1 MSLILSN
8 VGVGSWILLGVLL
21 LILIVSPFLM
31 RAKNKKEMENQQ
43 KMMDAIN
50 KGDTVLTSAGV
61 IGKVVGIDN
70 NKQGYK
76 TLTIETGDEKH
87 KGYMCVDI
95 RSIYY
100 NLSKPVVET
109 SVDKKDET
117 KTESTVVTEKKD
129 DVIEMPEDLT
139 KHNAEEAKTVEEE
152 KPVENSGEETKKTES
167 TAKPKR
173 AKNKKK
179 N

>member
-21 LILIVSPFLM
+21 LILIVSPFIM
-31 RAKNKKEMENQQ
+31 RAKSKKEMDTQQ

-61 IGKVVGIDN
+61 IGKVVGIDA

-76 TLTIETGDEKH
+76 TLTLETGDEKH
-87 KGYMCVDI
+87 KGYLCVDI

-100 NLSKPVVET
+100 NLSNPVINNTPEKKAEETPKVEQ
-109 SVDKKDET
+109 
-117 KTESTVVTEKKD
+117 KTEE
-129 DVIEMPEDLT
+129 VIEMPEDIS
-139 KHNAEEAKTVEEE
+139 
-152 KPVENSGEETKKTES
+152 KPVENVSINESTEPVKEEPTADTKKP
-167 TAKPKR
+167 TAKHK
-173 AKNKKK
+173 KNKKK

>member
-21 LILIVSPFLM
+21 LILIVSPFIM
-31 RAKNKKEMENQQ
+31 RAKSKKEMDTQQ

-61 IGKVVGIDN
+61 IGKVVGIDA

-76 TLTIETGDEKH
+76 TLTLETGDEKH
-87 KGYMCVDI
+87 KGYLCVDI

-100 NLSKPVVET
+100 NLSNPVIENAPEKKVE
-109 SVDKKDET
+109 ET
-117 KTESTVVTEKKD
+117 PKVEQKTEE
-129 DVIEMPEDLT
+129 VIEMPEDIS
-139 KHNAEEAKTVEEE
+139 
-152 KPVENSGEETKKTES
+152 KPVENVSVNES
-167 TAKPKR
+167 TEPVKEEPIADTKEPTAKHK
-173 AKNKKK
+173 KNKKK

>member
-21 LILIVSPFLM
+21 LILIVSPFIM
-31 RAKNKKEMENQQ
+31 RAKSKKEMDTQQ

-61 IGKVVGIDN
+61 IGKVVGIDA

-76 TLTIETGDEKH
+76 TLTLETGDEKH
-87 KGYMCVDI
+87 KGYLCVDI

-100 NLSKPVVET
+100 NLSNPVIENTPEKKAEETPKVEQ
-109 SVDKKDET
+109 
-117 KTESTVVTEKKD
+117 KTEE
-129 DVIEMPEDLT
+129 VIEMPEDIS
-139 KHNAEEAKTVEEE
+139 
-152 KPVENSGEETKKTES
+152 KPVENVSVNES
-167 TAKPKR
+167 TEPVKEEPIADTKEPTAKHK
-173 AKNKKK
+173 KNKKK

>member
-21 LILIVSPFLM
+21 LILIVSPFIM
-31 RAKNKKEMENQQ
+31 RAKSKKEMDTQQ

-61 IGKVVGIDN
+61 IGKVVGIDA

-76 TLTIETGDEKH
+76 TLTLETGDEKH
-87 KGYMCVDI
+87 KGYLCVDI

-100 NLSKPVVET
+100 NLSNPVIENTPEKKVE
-109 SVDKKDET
+109 ET
-117 KTESTVVTEKKD
+117 PKVEQKTEE
-129 DVIEMPEDLT
+129 VIEMPEDIS
-139 KHNAEEAKTVEEE
+139 
-152 KPVENSGEETKKTES
+152 KPVENVSVNES
-167 TAKPKR
+167 TEPVKEEPIADTKEPTAKHK
-173 AKNKKK
+173 KNKKK

>member
-1 MSLILSN
+1 MNLILSN
-8 VGVGSWILLGVLL
+8 VGVGSWVLLGVLL

-31 RAKNKKEMENQQ
+31 RAKNKKEMDSQQ
-43 KMMDAIN
+43 KMMNAIK

-87 KGYMCVDI
+87 KGYLCVDI

-100 NLSKPVVET
+100 NLSNPVVENVET
-109 SVDKKDET
+109 KPT
-117 KTESTVVTEKKD
+117 KTESHDDTKPDKVE
-129 DVIEMPEDLT
+129 DVIEMPQDVPHDKENVVE
-139 KHNAEEAKTVEEE
+139 NAENNPTETAKVA
-152 KPVENSGEETKKTES
+152 ETKNSKS
-167 TAKPKR
+167 
-173 AKNKKK
+173 KKK
-179 N
+179 

>member
-1 MSLILSN
+1 MNLILSN
-8 VGVGSWILLGVLL
+8 VSVGSWILLGVLL

-61 IGKVVGIDN
+61 IGKVVGIDT

-76 TLTIETGDEKH
+76 TLTLETGDEKH

-100 NLSKPVVET
+100 NLSNPVMENATVKNEENTKVENQ
-109 SVDKKDET
+109 KDT
-117 KTESTVVTEKKD
+117 
-129 DVIEMPEDLT
+129 VIEMPENISKSLNDSTDQKVETTTEDLENPANNEVKET
-139 KHNAEEAKTVEEE
+139 SSKHK
-152 KPVENSGEETKKTES
+152 
-167 TAKPKR
+167 
-173 AKNKKK
+173 KNKNK

>member
-21 LILIVSPFLM
+21 LILIVSPFIM
-31 RAKNKKEMENQQ
+31 RAKSKKEMDTQQ

-61 IGKVVGIDN
+61 IGKVVGIDA

-76 TLTIETGDEKH
+76 TLTLETGDEKH
-87 KGYMCVDI
+87 KGYLCVDI

-100 NLSKPVVET
+100 NLSNPVINNTPEKKAEETPKVEQ
-109 SVDKKDET
+109 
-117 KTESTVVTEKKD
+117 KTEE
-129 DVIEMPEDLT
+129 VIEMPEDIS
-139 KHNAEEAKTVEEE
+139 
-152 KPVENSGEETKKTES
+152 KPVENVSVNES
-167 TAKPKR
+167 TEPVKEEPIADTKEPTAKHK
-173 AKNKKK
+173 KNKKK

>member
-1 MSLILSN
+1 MSLILAD

-21 LILIVSPFLM
+21 LVLIVSPFLM
-31 RAKNKKEMENQQ
+31 RAKNKKEMESQQ
-43 KMMDAIN
+43 KMMDAIK

-61 IGKVVGIDN
+61 IGKVVGIDS

-100 NLSKPVVET
+100 NLSNPVVENLP
-109 SVDKKDET
+109 
-117 KTESTVVTEKKD
+117 EKKD
-129 DVIEMPEDLT
+129 QKVETKDKSENDVIEMPEDLT
-139 KHNAEEAKTVEEE
+139 KSSNETEQTKEQDTE
-152 KPVENSGEETKKTES
+152 KDEKSQTKDDEQPSKTKK
-167 TAKPKR
+167 KQK
-173 AKNKKK
+173 
-179 N
+179 

>member
-1 MSLILSN
+1 MNLILAD

-21 LILIVSPFLM
+21 LVLIVSPFLM
-31 RAKNKKEMENQQ
+31 KAKNKKEAEMQA
-43 KMMDAIN
+43 KMMDAIK

-70 NKQGYK
+70 DKQGYK

-100 NLSKPVVET
+100 NLSNPVVDNT
-109 SVDKKDET
+109 SVKKE
-117 KTESTVVTEKKD
+117 EKAENKD
-129 DVIEMPEDLT
+129 QSQKDVIEMPEDIT
-139 KHNAEEAKTVEEE
+139 NASNDADSKAEQD
-152 KPVENSGEETKKTES
+152 ENTSEQSQEKTEKKS
-167 TAKPKR
+167 SA
-173 AKNKKK
+173 KKK
-179 N
+179 SKK

>member
-21 LILIVSPFLM
+21 LILIVSPFIM
-31 RAKNKKEMENQQ
+31 RAKSKKEMDTQQ

-61 IGKVVGIDN
+61 IGKVVGVDA

-76 TLTIETGDEKH
+76 TLTLETGDEKH
-87 KGYMCVDI
+87 KGYLCVDI

-100 NLSKPVVET
+100 NLSNPVIENTPEKKVE
-109 SVDKKDET
+109 ET
-117 KTESTVVTEKKD
+117 PKVEQKTEE
-129 DVIEMPEDLT
+129 VIEMPEDIS
-139 KHNAEEAKTVEEE
+139 
-152 KPVENSGEETKKTES
+152 KPVENVSVDES
-167 TAKPKR
+167 TEPIKEEPIADTKEPTAKHK
-173 AKNKKK
+173 KNKKK

>member
-21 LILIVSPFLM
+21 LILIVSPFIM
-31 RAKNKKEMENQQ
+31 RAKSKKEMDTQQ

-61 IGKVVGIDN
+61 IGKVVGIDA

-76 TLTIETGDEKH
+76 TLTLETGDEKH
-87 KGYMCVDI
+87 KGYLCVDI

-100 NLSKPVVET
+100 NLSNPVINNTPEKKVE
-109 SVDKKDET
+109 ET
-117 KTESTVVTEKKD
+117 PKVEQKTEE
-129 DVIEMPEDLT
+129 VIEMPEDIS
-139 KHNAEEAKTVEEE
+139 
-152 KPVENSGEETKKTES
+152 KPVENVSVNES
-167 TAKPKR
+167 TEPVKEEPIADTKEPTAKHK
-173 AKNKKK
+173 KNKKK

>member
-21 LILIVSPFLM
+21 LILIVSPFIM
-31 RAKNKKEMENQQ
+31 RAKSKKEMDTQQ

-61 IGKVVGIDN
+61 IGKVVGIDA

-76 TLTIETGDEKH
+76 TLTLETGDEKH
-87 KGYMCVDI
+87 KGYLCVDI

-100 NLSKPVVET
+100 NLSNPVINNTPEKKAEETPKVEQ
-109 SVDKKDET
+109 
-117 KTESTVVTEKKD
+117 KTEE
-129 DVIEMPEDLT
+129 VIEMPEDIS
-139 KHNAEEAKTVEEE
+139 
-152 KPVENSGEETKKTES
+152 KPVENVSINES
-167 TAKPKR
+167 TEPVKEEPTADTKEPTAKHK
-173 AKNKKK
+173 KNKKK

>member
-21 LILIVSPFLM
+21 LILIVSPFIM
-31 RAKNKKEMENQQ
+31 RAKSKKEMDTQQ

-61 IGKVVGIDN
+61 IGKVVGIDA

-76 TLTIETGDEKH
+76 TLTLETGDEKH
-87 KGYMCVDI
+87 KGYLCVDI

-100 NLSKPVVET
+100 NLSNPVIENTPEKKVE
-109 SVDKKDET
+109 ET
-117 KTESTVVTEKKD
+117 PKVEQKTEE
-129 DVIEMPEDLT
+129 VIEMPEDIS
-139 KHNAEEAKTVEEE
+139 
-152 KPVENSGEETKKTES
+152 KPVENVSVDES
-167 TAKPKR
+167 TEPVKEEPIADTKEPTAKHK
-173 AKNKKK
+173 KNKKK

>member
-21 LILIVSPFLM
+21 LILIVSPFIM
-31 RAKNKKEMENQQ
+31 RAKSKKEMDTQQ

-61 IGKVVGIDN
+61 IGKVVGIDA

-76 TLTIETGDEKH
+76 TLTLETGDEKH
-87 KGYMCVDI
+87 KGYLCVDI

-100 NLSKPVVET
+100 NLSNPVIENTPEKKVE
-109 SVDKKDET
+109 ET
-117 KTESTVVTEKKD
+117 PKVEQKTEE
-129 DVIEMPEDLT
+129 VIEMPEDIS
-139 KHNAEEAKTVEEE
+139 
-152 KPVENSGEETKKTES
+152 KPVENVSVDES
-167 TAKPKR
+167 TEPIKEEPIADTKEPTAKHK
-173 AKNKKK
+173 KNKKK

>member
-21 LILIVSPFLM
+21 LILIVSPFIM
-31 RAKNKKEMENQQ
+31 RAKSKKEMETQQ
-43 KMMDAIN
+43 KMMDAIK

-61 IGKVVGIDN
+61 IGKVVGIEA

-76 TLTIETGDEKH
+76 TLTLETGDEKH
-87 KGYMCVDI
+87 KGYLCVDI

-100 NLSKPVVET
+100 NLSNPVVEN
-109 SVDKKDET
+109 SPEKKAEET
-117 KTESTVVTEKKD
+117 PKVEQKTEE
-129 DVIEMPEDLT
+129 VIEMPEDIST
-139 KHNAEEAKTVEEE
+139 
-152 KPVENSGEETKKTES
+152 PIENVSGNES
-167 TAKPKR
+167 TETVKEEQPADAKEPTTAKHK
-173 AKNKKK
+173 KNKKK

>member
-21 LILIVSPFLM
+21 LILIVSPFIM
-31 RAKNKKEMENQQ
+31 RAKSKKEMDTQQ

-61 IGKVVGIDN
+61 IGKVVGIDA

-76 TLTIETGDEKH
+76 TLTLETGDEKH
-87 KGYMCVDI
+87 KGYLCVDI

-100 NLSKPVVET
+100 NLSNPVINNTPEKKAEETPKVEQ
-109 SVDKKDET
+109 
-117 KTESTVVTEKKD
+117 KTEE
-129 DVIEMPEDLT
+129 VIEMPEDIS
-139 KHNAEEAKTVEEE
+139 
-152 KPVENSGEETKKTES
+152 KPVENVSVNES
-167 TAKPKR
+167 TEPVKEEPTADTKEPTAKHK
-173 AKNKKK
+173 KNKKK